1 MLELL
6 CAIAKIKI
14 EDMMLQSTY
23 VFILSK
29 GSSVE
34 YGHRT
39 TPIPSM
45 MTASSVAGQ

>member
-29 GSSVE
+29 GPSVE

-39 TPIPSM
+39 TPILSVL
-45 MTASSVAGQ
+45 TVSSVVGQ